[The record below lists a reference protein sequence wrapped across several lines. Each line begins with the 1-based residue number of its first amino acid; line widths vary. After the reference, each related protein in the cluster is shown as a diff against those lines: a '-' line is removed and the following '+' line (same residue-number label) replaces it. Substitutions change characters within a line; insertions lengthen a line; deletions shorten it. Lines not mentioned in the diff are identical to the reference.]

1 MTTVYNIDLGIPK
14 EETFSI
20 ANKALKLDTEEQ
32 IDPIIKDL
40 KNFKVIKKLDISG
53 NTFSPLASK
62 KLVENLTEFQKD
74 LVDVNLQDIYVS
86 RDKDEIPASLK
97 EFFPF
102 FLNCPN
108 LRVLNLSDNA
118 FGQDTIEVLEDFI
131 SKAVS
136 LEHLI
141 LTNNGLGPFSGA
153 RIGKALYNLS
163 KAKSLAQDD
172 SKTTTTTTTTTPI
185 SLKTFWCGR
194 NRLENGSIDYLSIG
208 LRSHKNLEEVK
219 LYQNGIRPLGIAK
232 LITHGL
238 SKIESL
244 KTIDLQDNTF
254 TIKGSVALANS
265 IGNWENLVELNI
277 NDCLLKPKGCLNF
290 IESLKILKFDSN
302 IKILKLQ
309 YNELDS
315 ESLQVLSAILNDKLP
330 NLTKL
335 ELDGNRFDE
344 DDEYLVK
351 IQDIFEER
359 GAELDELEDLEE
371 PDSDEEDEDEDED
384 EEEEG
389 EGDGEGE
396 DEDKSLDELEK
407 ELAAAH
413 I

>member
-1 MTTVYNIDLGIPK
+1 MTTVYNIDLNIPK

-20 ANKALKLDTEEQ
+20 ANKALKLDTEEH

-40 KNFKVIKKLDISG
+40 KNFKIIKKLDISG

-62 KLVENLTEFQKD
+62 KLVENLNEYKND
-74 LVDVNLQDIYVS
+74 LIDVNLQDIYVS

-163 KAKSLAQDD
+163 KAKSLAQEND
-172 SKTTTTTTTTTPI
+172 SNKPPI

-208 LRSHKNLEEVK
+208 LRSHKNLEEIK
-219 LYQNGIRPLGIAK
+219 LYQNGIRPIGIAK

-238 SKIESL
+238 SKIQSL

-265 IGNWENLVELNI
+265 IENWENLIELNI

-290 IESLKILKFDSN
+290 IESLKILKFNSN

-315 ESLQVLSAILNDKLP
+315 ECLQILSAILNDKLP
-330 NLTKL
+330 NLIKL
-335 ELDGNRFDE
+335 ELDGNRFEE

-359 GAELDELEDLEE
+359 GVELDELEDLEE

-384 EEEEG
+384 DEEAE
-389 EGDGEGE
+389 DGEAE

>member
-1 MTTVYNIDLGIPK
+1 MTTVYNIDLDIPK

-20 ANKALKLDTEEQ
+20 ANKALKLDTEEH

-40 KNFKVIKKLDISG
+40 KNFKIIKKLDISG

-62 KLVENLTEFQKD
+62 KLVENLNEYKND
-74 LVDVNLQDIYVS
+74 LIDVNLQDIYVS

-163 KAKSLAQDD
+163 KAKSLAQEND
-172 SKTTTTTTTTTPI
+172 SNKPPI

-208 LRSHKNLEEVK
+208 LRSHKNLEEIK
-219 LYQNGIRPLGIAK
+219 LYQNGIRPIGIAK

-238 SKIESL
+238 SKIQSL

-265 IGNWENLVELNI
+265 IENWENLIELNI

-290 IESLKILKFDSN
+290 IESLKILKFNSN

-315 ESLQVLSAILNDKLP
+315 ESLQILSAILNDKLP
-330 NLTKL
+330 NLIKL
-335 ELDGNRFDE
+335 ELDGNRFEE

-359 GAELDELEDLEE
+359 GVELDELEDLEE
-371 PDSDEEDEDEDED
+371 PDSDEDDEDEDED
-384 EEEEG
+384 DEEAE
-389 EGDGEGE
+389 DGEAE